1 MEPNQPLYDINEFD
15 EEFMYKILK
24 HHTDLTSMD
33 LSSQDSYQNDSMNET
48 EEDSI
53 PEPPTLIRQE
63 KAEVFAWHFTP
74 TARTITVEDRHLPPN
89 PEPRRSKLKL
99 ERKRPLALPINP
111 HADMYNTPVNGIG
124 IVQLQGGTIRYTK
137 RGKFLY

>member
-1 MEPNQPLYDINEFD
+1 MDEPIQPLYEISEMD
-15 EEFMYKILK
+15 EQFMYEILQ

-33 LSSQDSYQNDSMNET
+33 LSSQDSYQNDSMDVT

-74 TARTITVEDRHLPPN
+74 TARAITAEDRRLPPN
-89 PEPRRSKLKL
+89 PEPRIKL
-99 ERKRPLALPINP
+99 ERKRPLAIPINP